1 MSAESWPFCRIPA
14 LNLLV
19 DAVCDPG
26 VSVHILTQNSL
37 GIPSSVPGWEPW
49 ESMAPGAD
57 SPSCSSLTPNLLRP
71 GQILCG
77 TGMSLLGHVCWPSR
91 LPGAAKSPSGLL
103 HSSPNPDLGCSIIAR
118 APQSPIWAPQLQHR
132 IQGMHKECQDI
143 SLWLGLNLPFLSI
156 LLSRK
161 HSRTNF
167 NNHFG

>member
-1 MSAESWPFCRIPA
+1 MSAESWPFCRIPV

-57 SPSCSSLTPNLLRP
+57 SPSCSSLTPDLLRP

-77 TGMSLLGHVCWPSR
+77 TGMSLLGHVCWPSGLPNPPLGSSTAPQTPIWAAPS
-91 LPGAAKSPSGLL
+91 LPGLPKAPFGLHSSSTASKACTRNARTFPSGLV
-103 HSSPNPDLGCSIIAR
+103 
-118 APQSPIWAPQLQHR
+118 
-132 IQGMHKECQDI
+132 
-143 SLWLGLNLPFLSI
+143 
-156 LLSRK
+156 
-161 HSRTNF
+161 
-167 NNHFG
+167 